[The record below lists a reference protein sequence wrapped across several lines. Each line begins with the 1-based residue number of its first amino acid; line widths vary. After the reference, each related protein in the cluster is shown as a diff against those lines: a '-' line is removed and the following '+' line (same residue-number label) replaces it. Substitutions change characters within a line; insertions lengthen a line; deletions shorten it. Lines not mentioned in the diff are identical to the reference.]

1 MENEKTKVIKL
12 FLTDE
17 QLKSVARVVADR
29 VALNTKEVLNFDE
42 ACTYAGLSKS
52 AMYKQT
58 MQGNVPHYKPTGKCV
73 YFNRQELENWLLS
86 NRCATNA
93 ELTDKAKDYCTKHK
107 MPGPKVERNINP
119 KWRTTSIPLNIL
131 VMITKDFQTAEL
143 RVLTDKYQAKK
154 YIGWFPI
161 PTK

>member
-1 MENEKTKVIKL
+1 MINNDKEIKL

-93 ELTDKAKDYCTKHK
+93 ELTDKAIQYARK
-107 MPGPKVERNINP
+107 GAA
-119 KWRTTSIPLNIL
+119 L
-131 VMITKDFQTAEL
+131 
-143 RVLTDKYQAKK
+143 
-154 YIGWFPI
+154 
-161 PTK
+161 